1 MATKACSE
9 AFERSHPADVEAM
22 MKLIKECVVWHS
34 KLVKEAATGV
44 CVCGVWC
51 VCGFVCV
58 WCLVCVGV
66 WVCWCIG
73 VCM

>member
-44 CVCGVWC
+44 SVCVCVVCVVCVGLCVCGVWC
-51 VCGFVCV
+51 V
-58 WCLVCVGV
+58 LVYGCVGV
-66 WVCWCIG
+66 
-73 VCM
+73 